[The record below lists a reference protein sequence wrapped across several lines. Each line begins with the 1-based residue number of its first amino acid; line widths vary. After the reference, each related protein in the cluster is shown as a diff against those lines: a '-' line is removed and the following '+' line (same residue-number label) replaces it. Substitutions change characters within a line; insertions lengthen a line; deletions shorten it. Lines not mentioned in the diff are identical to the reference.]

1 MTLQPIVSILL
12 PVYNR
17 PELLVRALVSVQKQT
32 FQQWE
37 CVIIDDGSTDT
48 TVKEAEKFV
57 QKDTRFR
64 LIKLPHGGGGKA
76 LNAGILASRGKFL
89 TILGS
94 DDEYLPTHLSLRVE
108 ELEAHPSIDLLR
120 GGFKVEGDEYV
131 LDKRDL
137 TKKISLYDP
146 EVFVGGT
153 FFGKRE
159 VFISLGGFK
168 KMPYA
173 SDSDF
178 MVRAM
183 KTFTVKKVSWPT
195 YIYYRNHEDSA
206 TKRLEKQ
213 MEQNLAT

>member
-1 MTLQPIVSILL
+1 MTPQPIVSILL

-17 PELLVRALVSVQKQT
+17 PEFLVRALASVQKQT
-32 FQQWE
+32 FQHWE
-37 CVIIDDGSTDT
+37 CVIIDDGSIDT
-48 TVKEAEKFV
+48 TVEEAEKFV
-57 QKDTRFR
+57 QKDPRFR
-64 LIKLPHGGGGKA
+64 LLKLPHGGESKA
-76 LNAGILASRGKFL
+76 LNEGMYASRGKFL

-120 GGFKVEGDEYV
+120 GGLKIEGDEYV

-159 VFISLGGFK
+159 VFITLDGFK

-183 KTFTVKKVSWPT
+183 KTFNVKRVPWPT
-195 YIYYRNHEDSA
+195 YIYYRNHEDSI

-213 MEQNLAT
+213 MEQSLSV